1 MLKIIPL
8 IIFPFSFFIIF
19 LGVKNLT
26 QNFSV
31 KNDNTIEKAEIISE
45 QELDKAIDLSVK
57 KTSDELATDDE
68 LKKKKIDDSSDKTKK
83 KNDLV
88 LDKIDDTKIDK
99 KIVETFNKTDEQIN
113 IKEKNDKIL
122 GKLNIQFGAFSKEKN
137 ALEYREN
144 VLDILKNEFPD
155 IRIEVKYQEMNKLY
169 KLLFKTDSKEL
180 AEKIC
185 NFSKEVKISCIVIK
199 I

>member
-26 QNFSV
+26 QNFSD
-31 KNDNTIEKAEIISE
+31 KDDNTIEKAEIISE

-144 VLDILKNEFPD
+144 VLDILKKEFPD
-155 IRIEVKYQEMNKLY
+155 IRIEVKYQEINKLY
-169 KLLFKTDSKEL
+169 KLLFKTDNKEL

>member
-144 VLDILKNEFPD
+144 VLDILKKEFPD
-155 IRIEVKYQEMNKLY
+155 IRIEVKYQEINKLY
-169 KLLFKTDSKEL
+169 KLLFKTDNKEL

>member
-68 LKKKKIDDSSDKTKK
+68 LKKQVDDSSDKTKK

-99 KIVETFNKTDEQIN
+99 KIVETFNKTDEQID

-185 NFSKEVKISCIVIK
+185 NFSKKVKISCIVIK

>member
-57 KTSDELATDDE
+57 KTSDELAKDDE

-144 VLDILKNEFPD
+144 VLDILKKEFPD
-155 IRIEVKYQEMNKLY
+155 IRIEVKYQEINKLY
-169 KLLFKTDSKEL
+169 KLLFKTDNKEL

>member
-113 IKEKNDKIL
+113 IKKKNDKIL

-144 VLDILKNEFPD
+144 VLDILKKEFPD
-155 IRIEVKYQEMNKLY
+155 IRIEVKYQEINKLY
-169 KLLFKTDSKEL
+169 KLLFKTDNKEL

>member
-99 KIVETFNKTDEQIN
+99 KIFETFNKTDEQIN

-144 VLDILKNEFPD
+144 VLDILKKEFPD
-155 IRIEVKYQEMNKLY
+155 IRIEVKYQEINKLY
-169 KLLFKTDSKEL
+169 KLLFKTDNKEL

>member
-45 QELDKAIDLSVK
+45 QELDEAIDLSVK

-68 LKKKKIDDSSDKTKK
+68 LKKKRLMTLQIRLKK
-83 KNDLV
+83 RM
-88 LDKIDDTKIDK
+88 IW
-99 KIVETFNKTDEQIN
+99 F
-113 IKEKNDKIL
+113 
-122 GKLNIQFGAFSKEKN
+122 
-137 ALEYREN
+137 
-144 VLDILKNEFPD
+144 
-155 IRIEVKYQEMNKLY
+155 
-169 KLLFKTDSKEL
+169 
-180 AEKIC
+180 
-185 NFSKEVKISCIVIK
+185 
-199 I
+199 

>member
-26 QNFSV
+26 QNFSD
-31 KNDNTIEKAEIISE
+31 KDDNTIEKAEIISE

-99 KIVETFNKTDEQIN
+99 KIVESFNKTDEQIN

-144 VLDILKNEFPD
+144 VLDILKKEFPD
-155 IRIEVKYQEMNKLY
+155 IRIEVKYQEINKLY
-169 KLLFKTDSKEL
+169 KLLFKTDNKEL

>member
-57 KTSDELATDDE
+57 KTSDELASDDE

-144 VLDILKNEFPD
+144 VLDILKKEFPD
-155 IRIEVKYQEMNKLY
+155 IRIEVKYQEINKLY
-169 KLLFKTDSKEL
+169 KLLFKTDNKEL

>member
-26 QNFSV
+26 QNFSD
-31 KNDNTIEKAEIISE
+31 KDDNTIEKAEIISE
-45 QELDKAIDLSVK
+45 QELDKAFDLNVK
-57 KTSDELATDDE
+57 KTSDELAANDE
-68 LKKKKIDDSSDKTKK
+68 LKKKQVDDSSDKTKK

-99 KIVETFNKTDEQIN
+99 KIVESFNKTDEQIN
-113 IKEKNDKIL
+113 IQKKNDKIL
-122 GKLNIQFGAFSKEKN
+122 DKLNIQFGAFSKEKN

-155 IRIEVKYQEMNKLY
+155 IRIEVEYQEMNKLY

-185 NFSKEVKISCIVIK
+185 NFSKKVKISCIVIK